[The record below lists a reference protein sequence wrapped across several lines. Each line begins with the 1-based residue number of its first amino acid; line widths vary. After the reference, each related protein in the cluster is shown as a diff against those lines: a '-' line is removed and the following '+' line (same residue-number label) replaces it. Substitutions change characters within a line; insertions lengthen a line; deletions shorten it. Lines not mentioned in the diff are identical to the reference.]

1 MLAKPK
7 NRKKGKPSFRQR
19 LLNKINAL
27 PKKQREKALME
38 LELHEYC
45 KTRERQHTVLIRDIP
60 HPLMVVKRDYYSGS
74 NWRMSDG

>member
-1 MLAKPK
+1 MRYL
-7 NRKKGKPSFRQR
+7 
-19 LLNKINAL
+19 
-27 PKKQREKALME
+27 KKQREKALME